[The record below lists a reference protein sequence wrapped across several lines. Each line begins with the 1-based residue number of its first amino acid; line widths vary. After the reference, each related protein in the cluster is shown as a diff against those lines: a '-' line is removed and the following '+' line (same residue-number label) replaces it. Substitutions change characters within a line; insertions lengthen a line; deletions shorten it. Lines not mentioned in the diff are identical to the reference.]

1 MAFVKV
7 ETRNGIATVVFG
19 RDKVNALNGSV
30 IDELRACFKA
40 LEADP
45 DTKAVIFTG
54 SGKFF
59 SFGFDIPAFLSF
71 AKDEFRDYLVNFT
84 DFYTYLFLFP
94 KPVVA
99 ALNGHTIAGGCM
111 LALACDYRAMAANK
125 GKISLNEITFGG
137 SVFAGSTAMLRFLI
151 GSANAAK
158 VLYSGAMYSAEEA
171 LGIGLVQEVTSDTN
185 LMDKAKAIAADLASK
200 HAPAFA
206 GIKALLRKP
215 IADEWTLREKT
226 SISDFIEIWYAEPTW
241 TNLRDI
247 KIY

>member
-1 MAFVKV
+1 MAFVRV
-7 ETRNGIATVVFG
+7 ETRDGIATVVLSRG
-19 RDKVNALNGSV
+19 KVNALNGIV
-30 IDELRACFKA
+30 IDELRACFNA

-45 DTKAVIFTG
+45 DTKAIVFTG

-71 AKDEFRDYLVNFT
+71 AKDDFRDFLIQFT

-111 LALACDYRAMAANK
+111 LALACDYRAMTANN
-125 GKISLNEITFGG
+125 GKISLNEIAFG
-137 SVFAGSTAMLRFLI
+137 SSIFAGSTEMLRFLV
-151 GSANAAK
+151 GNANAAK

-171 LGIGLVQEVTSDTN
+171 LGLGLVQEATSDTD
-185 LMDKAKAIAADLASK
+185 LMDKAKAIAADLAAK

-215 IADEWTLREKT
+215 VADGWIRREKA
-226 SISDFIEIWYAEPTW
+226 SISDFLEIWYAEPTW
-241 TNLRDI
+241 TNLRNI